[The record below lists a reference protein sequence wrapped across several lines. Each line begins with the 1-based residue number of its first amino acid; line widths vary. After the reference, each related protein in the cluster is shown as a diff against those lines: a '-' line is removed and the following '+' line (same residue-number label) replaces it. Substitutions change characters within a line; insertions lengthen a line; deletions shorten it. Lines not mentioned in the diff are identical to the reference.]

1 MVRFVALGDSIT
13 AGLGDPM
20 PQRTWRGWAALL
32 AESLGPPGTVEFHNL
47 AELGAQSHT
56 LVETQLPTA
65 VKLKPTV
72 AAVIIG
78 VNDTLRGSFHIGRT
92 GPALN
97 RAVRELRATG
107 AIVLTCVL
115 PDPGRML
122 RLPTALARQLAR
134 RIRAVNAITHE
145 IAALH
150 DTVHFDA
157 CSRPD
162 IYDRRMWSIDRLHPS
177 EAGHRMLARA
187 FADLLAERGFP
198 VHCLPSPVPTNPPP
212 KPSES
217 VRWMA
222 TKGTKW
228 VLDRSTDLVPT
239 LLAMCVAEWW
249 HGAVGIASRID
260 QRLTEDV
267 ARTLGLLREELAL
280 RALRAELELFR
291 GELAMTAAEHAAPAI
306 EPASY
311 AT

>member
-13 AGLGDPM
+13 VGLGDPI
-20 PQRTWRGWAALL
+20 PQRAWRGWAALL

-56 LVETQLPTA
+56 LADRQLPEA
-65 VKLKPTV
+65 VRLQPAV
-72 AAVIIG
+72 AAVIVG

-97 RAVRELRATG
+97 RTVRELRAAG
-107 AIVLTCVL
+107 AVVLTCVL

-122 RLPTALARQLAR
+122 RLPKALARQLGR
-134 RIRAVNAITHE
+134 RIRAVNAVTHE

-150 DTVHFDA
+150 GTVHFDA
-157 CSRPD
+157 CAWPD
-162 IYDRRMWSIDRLHPS
+162 IYDRRMWSVDRLHPS

-198 VHCLPSPVPTNPPP
+198 MHCLPSPDPTNPAP
-212 KPSES
+212 KRAES
-217 VRWMA
+217 IRWMA

-228 VLDRSTDLVPT
+228 LLDRSTDLVPT
-239 LLAMCVAEWW
+239 LLAMCAVEWW
-249 HGAVGIASRID
+249 NSAVGLASRID

-267 ARTLGLLREELAL
+267 SRTLGLLREELAL
-280 RALRAELELFR
+280 GSCDFR
-291 GELAMTAAEHAAPAI
+291 P
-306 EPASY
+306 
-311 AT
+311 

>member
-13 AGLGDPM
+13 VGLGDPM
-20 PQRTWRGWAALL
+20 PERTWRGWAALL

-56 LVETQLPTA
+56 LADSQLPAA
-65 VKLKPTV
+65 VDLKPTV
-72 AAVIIG
+72 AAVIVG

-92 GPALN
+92 GAALN
-97 RAVRELRATG
+97 RTVRELRATG

-122 RLPTALARQLAR
+122 RLPKALARQLGR

-150 DTVHFDA
+150 GTVHFDA
-157 CSRPD
+157 CSRPE
-162 IYDRRMWSIDRLHPS
+162 IYDRRMWSVDRLHPS

-187 FADLLAERGFP
+187 FADLLVQHGFA
-198 VHCLPSPVPTNPPP
+198 VHSLPSPVPTNPPP

-217 VRWMA
+217 VKWMA
-222 TKGTKW
+222 TKGAKW

-239 LLAMCVAEWW
+239 LLAMCVVEWW
-249 HGAVGIASRID
+249 HHAMGLASRVD
-260 QRLTEDV
+260 LRLTEDV
-267 ARTLGLLREELAL
+267 ARTLGLLREELVL
-280 RALRAELELFR
+280 GALRAELDLFR
-291 GELAMTAAEHAAPAI
+291 GELAMTVAEHAAPAG
-306 EPASY
+306 EPARY
-311 AT
+311 LA